1 MIKMNRMQVEAV
13 CTKIKNTAKAQ
24 IAKERKEFLKSWK
37 PTKEQQEELSAFAK
51 MEHLAEEFNKKY
63 MSEGRELIV
72 GHYGRYSNSKKLKQE
87 MFNDYVEE
95 RLTHFNFSNL
105 ESDIIIAT
113 LEVSTIDELIEQSLN
128 KYKL

>member
-24 IAKERKEFLKSWK
+24 IAKEKEEFLKSWK
-37 PTKEQQEELSAFAK
+37 PTKEQQEELSAFVK
-51 MEHLAEEFNKKY
+51 MELLAEEFNKKY
-63 MSEGRELIV
+63 MIGDRPFNV
-72 GHYGRYSNSKKLKQE
+72 GNYGRYSNSKKLKQE

-113 LEVSTIDELIEQSLN
+113 LEASTIDELIEQSIN